1 MVLVKQA
8 DGHRNS
14 NMTRFLNSPIL
25 FFVTGCVIG
34 FDIVL
39 ITRAIFG

>member
-14 NMTRFLNSPIL
+14 NMTYLLSRPIL
-25 FFVTGCVIG
+25 FFGLCFAVG
-34 FDIVL
+34 FL
-39 ITRAIFG
+39 ILS